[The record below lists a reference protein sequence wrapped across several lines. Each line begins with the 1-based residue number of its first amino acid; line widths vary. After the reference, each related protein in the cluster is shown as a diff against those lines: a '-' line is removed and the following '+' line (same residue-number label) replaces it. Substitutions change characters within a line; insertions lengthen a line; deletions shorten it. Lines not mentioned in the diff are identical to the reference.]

1 MPLEISR
8 GLLLLQTV
16 SDENGSM
23 ADLRTLTDH
32 PRFSISSHK
41 VSNSE
46 ARVLEESV
54 LESMKMRR
62 HGASCRL
69 RNRRAPANPRS
80 LSCSS

>member
-16 SDENGSM
+16 PNENGSM

-32 PRFSISSHK
+32 PRFSALSHK

-46 ARVLEESV
+46 ARVSEERV
-54 LESMKMRR
+54 LESITSHRQMRVTAR
-62 HGASCRL
+62 HTA
-69 RNRRAPANPRS
+69 
-80 LSCSS
+80 